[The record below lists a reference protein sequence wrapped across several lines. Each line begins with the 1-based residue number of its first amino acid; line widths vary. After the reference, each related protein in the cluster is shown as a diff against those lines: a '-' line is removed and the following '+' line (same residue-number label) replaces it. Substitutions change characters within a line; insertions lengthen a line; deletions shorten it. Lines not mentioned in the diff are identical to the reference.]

1 MCALL
6 HLRPSPALSPC
17 SPSRLAFLLVFL
29 HIVRHLHA
37 HWFTWVCC
45 FVFLICVFI
54 CACTSTCDTHVAIRG
69 QPQVSVLMPFPP
81 FVWVTFSLDLKLPH
95 IRQPR
100 WPPNFQEPPISAFT
114 SLLLKSQA
122 HAPHVFRWVLEIQ
135 TQVLMVV
142 KQTLYQLLHLPSPW
156 TIPVPYLWD
165 APLWG
170 LQGNFS

>member
-1 MCALL
+1 MLFRTASITCSQSLL
-6 HLRPSPALSPC
+6 PLMLSLSPC
-17 SPSRLAFLLVFL
+17 LSLCCSAPACTLVYMDMRF
-29 HIVRHLHA
+29 
-37 HWFTWVCC
+37 C
-45 FVFLICVFI
+45 FLICVFI
-54 CACTSTCDTHVAIRG
+54 CVCTSTCHTHVVIRG

-81 FVWVTFSLDLKLPH
+81 FVWVTFSLNLKLPH
-95 IRQPR
+95 IRQPS
-100 WPPNFQEPPISAFT
+100 WPPNFQEPPISAIT

-122 HAPHVFRWVLEIQ
+122 HAPHGFRWVLEIQ

-156 TIPVPYLWD
+156 TITITYLWD